1 MRRFLGL
8 VVATLLVG
16 LGLSARA
23 GDDKAARALVD
34 KGIQALGGADKLGK
48 AKAMTWK
55 TKGKVS
61 FGGTD
66 NEFTG
71 TVTVQG
77 LDHLHQELDGVFGGN
92 KVKILMIMAGN
103 KGWRGFNGENQ
114 PLDDD
119 TLATQKRGIYLQV
132 VPATLVPLTEKGFK
146 VASAPDDMVDGKP
159 AAGIKVTAPDGK
171 DFKLYFDKQSGLP
184 VKLVATVAGFMGGE
198 FEQVTTFAN
207 YKDFGGIK
215 KATKIVSTRDGQKFM
230 ESEITDF
237 AVVDKLDPKL
247 FAEPK

>member
-1 MRRFLGL
+1 MRRSLG
-8 VVATLLVG
+8 VVAAILLVG

-23 GDDKAARALVD
+23 GDDKAARAVVD
-34 KGIQALGGADKLGK
+34 KGIAALGGADKLGK

-55 TKGKVS
+55 TKGKLT
-61 FGGTD
+61 FMGMD

-77 LDHLHQELDGVFGGN
+77 LDHLRQELDGEFDGN
-92 KVKILMIMAGN
+92 KVKILMVLAGT
-103 KGWRGFNGENQ
+103 KAWRGFNGANQ

-119 TLATQKRGIYLQV
+119 MLATQKRGVYLQV

-146 VASAPDDMVDGKP
+146 IASAPEDKVDGKP
-159 AAGIKVTAPDGK
+159 VAGIKVTAPDGK

-215 KATKIVSTRDGQKFM
+215 KATKMVSTRDGEKFM

-237 AVVDKLDPKL
+237 AVVDKVDPKL

>member
-1 MRRFLGL
+1 MRRSLGMVL
-8 VVATLLVG
+8 ATLFVG

-23 GDDKAARALVD
+23 GDDKAARAVLD

-61 FGGTD
+61 FMGTD

-77 LDHLHQELDGVFGGN
+77 LDHLHQELDGEFGGN

-103 KGWRGFNGENQ
+103 KGWRGFNGDNQ
-114 PLDDD
+114 PLDDE

-132 VPATLVPLTEKGFK
+132 VPAMLVPLTQKGFK
-146 VASAPDDMVDGKP
+146 IESIPDDKAG
-159 AAGIKVTAPDGK
+159 AGIKVTAPDGK

-198 FEQVTTFAN
+198 FLQETTYAN

-215 KATKIVSTRDGQKFM
+215 KATKIVSKRDGEKFQEM
-230 ESEITDF
+230 EVTDF
-237 AVVDKLDPKL
+237 KVLDKVESDTLS
-247 FAEPK
+247 EPK